1 MSVCVYVLQ
10 YITYVHLKK
19 KNATQVESELACFR
33 VTLWEHKIYR
43 FLQIFMPFKHIF
55 WLIASV
61 KNLLPFL
68 FPVWNVCIV
77 KLLRSVP

>member
-1 MSVCVYVLQ
+1 MVKCVCVC
-10 YITYVHLKK
+10 ICAAVHNLK